1 MPDMPRPVNCKIAP
15 TCAVASSVS
24 GLKRPLMSSC
34 CTASRG
40 FPSAM
45 NLPSCHSGKEGC
57 SAAPCAK
64 SPCETPLQ
72 GLSD

>member
-1 MPDMPRPVNCKIAP
+1 MLHLPGLKRSKMAP

-24 GLKRPLMSSC
+24 GLKRPMMSSC